1 MSERPAMTAERGD
14 EMSDGTLY
22 AWTWPALN
30 GLNTKTVHVQA
41 IHAELMRIH
50 NGKGKVTMSDDT
62 RQAQAIDAVAKSAIA
77 ALAKV
82 LAYARSGQ
90 TAMTP
95 DEYWGYLHE
104 SYRPDYVRQARLMLE
119 SAFAVAPPERHD
131 APGVSM
137 SREDAEQLVD
147 DYCGL
152 ENQRR
157 RLISL
162 LTGQPDAEQ
171 CIHRIG
177 APACRKGLGCGC
189 MRGEAPELPD
199 AGRDPDAA
207 DAGGGAND
215 G

>member
-119 SAFAVAPPERHD
+119 SAFTAAPPERHD
-131 APGVSM
+131 APGVS
-137 SREDAEQLVD
+137 RDDAEEMLNLYD
-147 DYCGL
+147 TAPNEEYL
-152 ENQRR
+152 TKYRE
-157 RLISL
+157 LIINA
-162 LTGQPDAEQ
+162 LTGS
-171 CIHRIG
+171 
-177 APACRKGLGCGC
+177 
-189 MRGEAPELPD
+189 
-199 AGRDPDAA
+199 PDAA
-207 DAGGGAND
+207 EGRAER
-215 G
+215 